1 MVNCKRCEY
10 MDTDNGN
17 CTAVGGFCTAV
28 PAAHCVLL
36 QEYMDAYLT
45 PAEVHSLWYE
55 WNDMMSVLNS
65 IGGYDRLHELV
76 EADKAGRLM
85 VLPESKEHQR
95 KTRQDVFLE
104 QWPEVKLFDGII
116 DIKPCD
122 LVASLRSECP
132 KTFCYECRHKFWMQ
146 EWSDG

>member
-1 MVNCKRCEY
+1 MKKKINCPTC
-10 MDTDNGN
+10 
-17 CTAVGGFCTAV
+17 GGSGSVAKSKLVSAFGV
-28 PAAHCVLL
+28 AA
-36 QEYMDAYLT
+36 ER
-45 PAEVHSLWYE
+45 
-55 WNDMMSVLNS
+55 
-65 IGGYDRLHELV
+65 IRELV